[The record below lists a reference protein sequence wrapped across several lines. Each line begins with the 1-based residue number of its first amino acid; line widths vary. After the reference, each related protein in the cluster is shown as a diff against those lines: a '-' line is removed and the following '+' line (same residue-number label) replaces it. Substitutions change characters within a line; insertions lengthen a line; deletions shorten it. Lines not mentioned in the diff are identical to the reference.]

1 MFWQAKAVQRMP
13 SRSAPPPLP
22 SSIRRVQIAEIT
34 PAVDCG
40 RRPAKAAQGET
51 VPIKARIFC
60 DGRSRLRARVLWR
73 GLGSSPEAWRASF
86 LIPGYDDFWYGEVS
100 FPKIGPAEYRV
111 EAWEDH
117 FGTWRA
123 DILRR
128 IEVGADPGPELE
140 AGWDLLERSLRRIP
154 PPHRFRIAEQG
165 RASRRA
171 DQDQQL
177 GFLTAERLV
186 ELLGEIVPARAVAQS
201 QPLPMWVE
209 RTRAM
214 AGAWYELFPRSQ
226 GSDGTHSGTL
236 RSTAAALPDIAA
248 MGFDIVY
255 LPPIHPIGETNRRG
269 ANNAAVAGPGDPGS
283 PWAIGSQAGGHTAIH
298 PELGTLDDFRHL
310 LATAE
315 ALGMEIALDYAL
327 QCSPDHP
334 WVREHP
340 DWFAHR
346 PDGTIRPAE
355 NPPKR
360 YDDIYPLDFS
370 CRSWRSLWEACYQIL
385 EHWIAQGVRIF
396 RVDNPHTKPVPF
408 WAWVIARLRQ
418 EHPEVVLLAEAF
430 TRPAMMRE
438 LGRLGFS
445 QSYTYFTWRTTKDE
459 LTAYLT
465 ELSTETVD
473 YLRPNLFANTPDI
486 LTEELQR
493 GGPGAFRYRLLLAA
507 TLGASY
513 GIYSGFELAE
523 GDAVHDGREE
533 YLDSEKYQFRPRDFT
548 AAHSLRPLIARVN
561 EIRRQHPCLRQFRR
575 LDFHWSDDPAI
586 MCYSKT
592 TPGLDDALLMVVNL
606 DPWQAHAT
614 TVHLDLAKLGVGS
627 DERFSVRDLLTGEE
641 FSWQGPHNYV
651 SLDPRRYPGHILQVG
666 S

>member
-1 MFWQAKAVQRMP
+1 MP
-13 SRSAPPPLP
+13 SRSATPPLP
-22 SSIRRVQIAEIT
+22 SNILRVQIAEIT
-34 PAVDCG
+34 PAVECG

-51 VPIKARIFC
+51 VPIKARIFS
-60 DGRSRLRARVLWR
+60 DGHPQLRARVLWR
-73 GLGSSPEAWRASF
+73 CLSPSPEPWRATF
-86 LIPGYDDFWYGEVS
+86 LTSGYDDFWYGEVS
-100 FPKIGPAEYRV
+100 FAKIGPAEYRV
-111 EAWEDH
+111 EAWEDQ

-123 DILRR
+123 DVLRR
-128 IEVGADPGPELE
+128 IEVGVDPIPELE
-140 AGWDLLERSLRRIP
+140 SGWALLERSLRRLA
-154 PPHRFRIAEQG
+154 PPHRSRIAEQR
-165 RASRRA
+165 RASHRA
-171 DQDQQL
+171 DPHRQL
-177 GFLTAERLV
+177 EFLTSPGLAERMA
-186 ELLGEIVPARAVAQS
+186 EIVPARAVS
-201 QPLPMWVE
+201 KGRPLPMQVE
-209 RTRAM
+209 RVRALE
-214 AGAWYELFPRSQ
+214 GAWYELFPRSQ

-236 RSTAAALPDIAA
+236 QATAAALPDIAA
-248 MGFDIVY
+248 MGFDVVY

-269 ANNAAVAGPGDPGS
+269 ANNSAGAGPGDPGS
-283 PWAIGSQAGGHTAIH
+283 PWAIGSRAGGHTAIN
-298 PELGTLDDFRHL
+298 PELGTFQDFRTL
-310 LATAE
+310 LEAAQ

-334 WVREHP
+334 WVTEHP

-370 CRSWRSLWEACYQIL
+370 CRNWRSLWDACYQIL

-408 WAWVIARLRQ
+408 WTWLIARLQR

-438 LGRLGFS
+438 LAKLGFS
-445 QSYTYFTWRTTKDE
+445 QSYSYFTWRSTKDE
-459 LTAYLT
+459 LTAYMT
-465 ELSTETVD
+465 ELTTETVD

-523 GDAVHDGREE
+523 GDAVADGSEE
-533 YLDSEKYQFRPRDFT
+533 YLDSEKYQFRPRDF
-548 AAHSLRPLIARVN
+548 AAAQSLRPLIARVN

-575 LDFHWSDDPAI
+575 LDFHWTDDPAI
-586 MCYSKT
+586 VCYSKT
-592 TPGLDDALLMVVNL
+592 TPGLDDVLLMVVNL
-606 DPWQAHAT
+606 DPALAHSS
-614 TVHLDLAKLGVGS
+614 TVHLDLAKLGVSS
-627 DERFSVRDLLTGEE
+627 DERFLVRDLLTGEE
-641 FSWQGPHNYV
+641 FTWQGPHNLV
-651 SLDPRRYPGHILQVG
+651 SLDPSTFPGHILQVG
-666 S
+666 P